1 MDNEEIKEPERHA
14 LYHCLSDKVDKMVA
28 LSTEIATINKSYND
42 FILAAKRDEDVKDQQ
57 VVDIVNALK
66 PIQKELQQLVVR
78 PLMDVQVT
86 EILIKMLNDVS
97 KLIYTNTKKC

>member
-1 MDNEEIKEPERHA
+1 MDNEEIKEVERHA
-14 LYHCLSDKVDKMVA
+14 LYYCLSDKVDKMVA
-28 LSTEIATINKSYND
+28 LSTEIATINKSYSD
-42 FILAAKRDEDVKDQQ
+42 FLLAAKRDEDIKDQQ
-57 VVDIVNALK
+57 VVDIVEALK

-86 EILIKMLNDVS
+86 EILIQMLNDVS

>member
-1 MDNEEIKEPERHA
+1 MDNEEIKEVERHA

-28 LSTEIATINKSYND
+28 LSTEIATINKSYSD
-42 FILAAKRDEDVKDQQ
+42 FLLAAKRDEDIKDQQ
-57 VVDIVNALK
+57 VVDIVEALK

-86 EILIKMLNDVS
+86 EILIQMLNDVS